1 MATKEDII
9 KALKKVNDPDIGID
23 IWTLGFIYNIEI
35 KEPIVNIKMTLT
47 SPMCPYAPMLIEE
60 VKTKVKEIKGISEV
74 NVEMVFDPP
83 WEPSEELRATLG
95 V

>member
-1 MATKEDII
+1 
-9 KALKKVNDPDIGID
+9 
-23 IWTLGFIYNIEI
+23 
-35 KEPIVNIKMTLT
+35 
-47 SPMCPYAPMLIEE
+47 MLIEE